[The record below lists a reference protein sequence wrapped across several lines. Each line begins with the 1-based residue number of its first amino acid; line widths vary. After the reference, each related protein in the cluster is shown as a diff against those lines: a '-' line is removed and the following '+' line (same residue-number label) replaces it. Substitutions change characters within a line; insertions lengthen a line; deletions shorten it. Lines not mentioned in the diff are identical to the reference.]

1 MLLVNNKMRKQ
12 AISILRAD
20 MRYLEMAKRFKVLT
34 CILNRLLRLFHQFI
48 RKINQIQ
55 FDY

>member
-48 RKINQIQ
+48 SKINQIQ